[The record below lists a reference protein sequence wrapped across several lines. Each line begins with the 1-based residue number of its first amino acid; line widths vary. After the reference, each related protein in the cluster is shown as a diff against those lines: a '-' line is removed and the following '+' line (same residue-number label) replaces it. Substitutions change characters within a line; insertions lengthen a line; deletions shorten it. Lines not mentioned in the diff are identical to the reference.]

1 MLQLKAAIP
10 ILLRYY
16 IDTTKS
22 VVSAHVCI
30 QYIVSKLG
38 IDIMLDPTPD
48 GGTPLHFASSAG
60 KLKTVRWL
68 VNHDVSGL
76 LISAQ
81 DDNGDT
87 PAHDAAGA
95 G

>member
-1 MLQLKAAIP
+1 MEALHYT
-10 ILLRYY
+10 LLHV
-16 IDTTKS
+16 S
-22 VVSAHVCI
+22 VFFIYLVN
-30 QYIVSKLG
+30 YL
-38 IDIMLDPTPD
+38 
-48 GGTPLHFASSAG
+48 LHLAAG

-68 VNHDVSGL
+68 VNNDASGL